1 MKILGKSLHPT
12 FLDVTLLDESPI
24 VTMKNTTAENTEG
37 GAESILK
44 GLDHEGNVLSQL
56 EFHHE
61 GTADDFKGGLT
72 LSTNTGSAL
81 AVALAINESQFV
93 GIGADVDAGTL
104 LQLAIDGNA
113 YLTLQNLTAENGEGG
128 AETRLIFEDHADVA
142 LAQIQGSHAGAA
154 DDTKGNLIFS
164 THSGSALTE
173 RLRIDESGNIKIAGD
188 IIIISDS
195 SGNLTSANGVNFG
208 PAGVTNLTVLNGIVT
223 AAS

>member
-1 MKILGKSLHPT
+1 MRIGAKSLHPT
-12 FLDVTLLDESPI
+12 YEDISLLDESPI
-24 VTMKNTTAENTEG
+24 ITLKNTTAENTEG

-44 GLDHEGNVLSQL
+44 GLDHEGNVLGQL
-56 EFHHE
+56 EFAHS
-61 GTADDFKGGLT
+61 GAADDFKGKL
-72 LSTNTGSAL
+72 LLKTNTGSAL
-81 AVALAINESQFV
+81 TVALAINESQFV

-195 SGNLTSANGVNFG
+195 SGNLTSANGANFG
-208 PAGVTNLTVLNGIVT
+208 PAGVSSITVLNGIVT
-223 AAS
+223 TIS